1 MLILINIIAIVLIP
15 YLVKF
20 ISRKYLHIEKQ
31 DIMQS
36 PGRRAMIFGNV
47 IFIAAIII
55 ILFIPGMP
63 PIDENFEL
71 YVGMAIGLIIL
82 TSAYQI
88 ILENKYFP
96 GSKQYIITL
105 ATVVIELLY
114 LWGLMTFIDLYIM

>member
-15 YLVKF
+15 YLIQF

-36 PGRRAMIFGNV
+36 PGRKAMIFGNV

-63 PIDENFEL
+63 PINENFEL
-71 YVGMAIGLIIL
+71 YVGIAIGLIIPL
-82 TSAYQI
+82 SVYQI

-105 ATVVIELLY
+105 VTVLIELLY
-114 LWGLMTFIDLYIM
+114 LWRLMTFY

>member
-1 MLILINIIAIVLIP
+1 MLILINMVVIILIP

-47 IFIAAIII
+47 IFIAVIII

-63 PIDENFEL
+63 PIYENFEL

-105 ATVVIELLY
+105 GTVIIGLLY
-114 LWGLMTFIDLYIM
+114 LWGLMTFY